1 MNKNNRKEHLYK
13 AAFRLFLTKQYDS
26 VSISDI
32 EKEANMTRGA
42 ITYYAGSKLNLFHE
56 VLKYYLVDKQDLK
69 NKIKHTTFESLQD
82 FINKYV
88 DGCQQTMT
96 NICGILSE
104 MPVCNVSRYYIS
116 LILEMS
122 SYFPDL
128 HENYLENRN
137 KELGI
142 WISQINRAI
151 ETKEIRNDIDVVNV
165 ARHFICIFYGQSYL
179 DSLSM
184 GLNTVELKSQ
194 MMNLYKLLKP
204 YNKD

>member
-1 MNKNNRKEHLYK
+1 MYKNNRREQLYK
-13 AAFRLFLTKQYDS
+13 AAFRLFLTRQYDS

-56 VLKYYLVDKQDLK
+56 VVKHYLVDKQDLK
-69 NKIKHTTFESLQD
+69 HKITSPSFESLLD

-88 DGCQQTMT
+88 DGCQHTMT
-96 NICGILSE
+96 GICSIMSE

-116 LILEMS
+116 LILEIS

-128 HENYLENRN
+128 HERYLENRN
-137 KELGI
+137 KELAI
-142 WISQINRAI
+142 WIAQISKAI
-151 ETKEIRNDIDVVNV
+151 ENNEIKNDIDIVNT
-165 ARHFICIFYGQSYL
+165 AKHFICIFYGQAYL

-184 GLNTVELKSQ
+184 GLNTVELRNQ
-194 MMNLYKLLKP
+194 MISLYKLLKL
-204 YNKD
+204 

>member
-1 MNKNNRKEHLYK
+1 MNKNNRREQLYK

-26 VSISDI
+26 VSVSDI

-56 VLKYYLVDKQDLK
+56 VVKYYLVDKQDLK
-69 NKIKHTTFESLQD
+69 YKITSSSFESLLD

-88 DGCQQTMT
+88 DGCQRTMT
-96 NICGILSE
+96 GICNILSE

-116 LILEMS
+116 LILEIS

-137 KELGI
+137 KELAI
-142 WISQINRAI
+142 WIAQINKAI
-151 ETKEIRNDIDVVNV
+151 ESNEIKNSIDVVNT
-165 ARHFICIFYGQSYL
+165 AKHFICIFYGQAYL

-184 GLNTVELKSQ
+184 GLNTVELRSQ
-194 MMNLYKLLKP
+194 MISLYKLLKV
-204 YNKD
+204 

>member
-1 MNKNNRKEHLYK
+1 MNKNNRREQLYK

-26 VSISDI
+26 VSVSDI

-56 VLKYYLVDKQDLK
+56 VVKHYLVDKQDLK
-69 NKIKHTTFESLQD
+69 YKITSSSFESLLD

-88 DGCQQTMT
+88 DGCQHTMT
-96 NICGILSE
+96 SICNILSE
-104 MPVCNVSRYYIS
+104 MPVCNVIRYYIS

-137 KELGI
+137 KELAI
-142 WISQINRAI
+142 WIAQINKSMEAN
-151 ETKEIRNDIDVVNV
+151 EIRKDIDVVNT
-165 ARHFICIFYGQSYL
+165 AKHFICIFYGQAYL

-184 GLNTVELKSQ
+184 GLNTVELRSQ
-194 MMNLYKLLKP
+194 MISLYRLLRP
-204 YNKD
+204 C